1 MLWKTSRKDFVI
13 WLSAFSGVI
22 LLGVDLGLIT
32 GILFLLLSLV
42 RDQTK
47 SAAIHIDSFEKSE
60 LYIRVNQSGKLLFQ
74 LL

>member
-13 WLSAFSGVI
+13 WLSAFFGVI

-32 GILFLLLSLV
+32 GILFLILSLV

-47 SAAIHIDSFEKSE
+47 SAAINIDSFEKSE
-60 LYIRVNQSGKLLFQ
+60 LYVRVNQSGYL
-74 LL
+74 